1 MSTLR
6 INIGCGNTPTQ
17 GWRNFDNSL
26 SLRLAK
32 VPFLSAVLVKLGLLK
47 KEQSSFIQY
56 CRNNS
61 IEYGDAIKGLPVRSS
76 SVDVIYSS
84 HMLEHLDQQEVRLFL
99 KEARRILCPGGIIRL
114 VVPDLHMLVQKYIET
129 KDADSFIASTLLTQ
143 PRFRTLSKRIEI
155 LVVGTRNHQWMYDG
169 LSLSRLLLTHGFTS
183 PRVLKAGESQIR
195 DPQYLDLHEQ
205 SFESVY
211 VEATNP

>member
-6 INIGCGNTPTQ
+6 INIGCGDKPTQ

-47 KEQSSFIQY
+47 KEHSSFIQY

-61 IEYGDAIKGLPVRSS
+61 IEYGDAIKGLPVRSN

-84 HMLEHLDQQEVRLFL
+84 HMLEHLDQQEVSLFL

-114 VVPDLHMLVQKYIET
+114 AVPDLHMLVQKYIET

-155 LVVGTRNHQWMYDG
+155 LVMGTRNHQWMYDG
-169 LSLSRLLLTHGFTS
+169 PSLSRLLLTYGFTF

-195 DPQYLDLHEQ
+195 DPQYLDLHER